1 MEELIKK
8 ILIENSNELFGNQI
22 AEKYLQ
28 QINNPLAKLPL
39 IRKDDVSAFHLF
51 VVTGPDRGRF
61 MQYMTENGVATA
73 QHYPVPCHLQKAYSF
88 LQYKKGDFPKSEY
101 LAEHCVS
108 LPMFAELTDNE
119 VHKIINLVNNFK

>member
-1 MEELIKK
+1 MVQKMPQK
-8 ILIENSNELFGNQI
+8 NV
-22 AEKYLQ
+22 LQ
-28 QINNPLAKLPL
+28 CLTFYISHLTFHHLPL
-39 IRKDDVSAFHLF
+39 TIHQSCVKDRSGHEVKRMAW
-51 VVTGPDRGRF
+51 PDRGRF